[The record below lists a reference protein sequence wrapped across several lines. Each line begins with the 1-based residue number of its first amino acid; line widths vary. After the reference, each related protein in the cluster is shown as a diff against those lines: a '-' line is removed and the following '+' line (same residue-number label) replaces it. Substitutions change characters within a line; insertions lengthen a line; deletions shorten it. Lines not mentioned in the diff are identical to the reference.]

1 MDKRFLKFADKVV
14 IFLSV
19 LVVVLSSGGII
30 KGCLAMCRRTER
42 TEPVEIEAPA
52 EAQRL
57 YYLTDDV
64 RDYGDLEPV
73 EPQRQLPAPE
83 EPKEPERTYLG
94 RFYVTGY
101 DICVKCCG
109 KTDGITAS
117 GTQAK
122 LGRTCAAGPELPF
135 GTVLYIDGIGE
146 RVVED
151 RGTGVTEGC
160 LDVLCEDHAECYAIT
175 GWYDVYIVGEQ
186 RNDTPTQPAADAG
199 RIEEG

>member
-52 EAQRL
+52 EAKRL
-57 YYLTDDV
+57 YFLTDEQARYD
-64 RDYGDLEPV
+64 DLEPV
-73 EPQRQLPAPE
+73 VQRREQKA
-83 EPKEPERTYLG
+83 PKEPARTYLG
-94 RFYVTGY
+94 SFYITGY
-101 DICVKCCG
+101 DICVECCG

-117 GTQAK
+117 GTQAT

-151 RGTGVTEGC
+151 RGNGVTEGC
-160 LDVLCEDHAECYAIT
+160 LDILCKNHAECYAIT
-175 GWYDVYIVGEQ
+175 GWYDVYI
-186 RNDTPTQPAADAG
+186 
-199 RIEEG
+199 IEEG